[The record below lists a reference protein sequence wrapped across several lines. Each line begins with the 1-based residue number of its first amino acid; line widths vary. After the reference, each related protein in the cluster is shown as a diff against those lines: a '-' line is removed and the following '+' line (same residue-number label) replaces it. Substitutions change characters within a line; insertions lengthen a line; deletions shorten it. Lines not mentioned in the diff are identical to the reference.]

1 MNEISRINVTV
12 GGDHGQ
18 GAFRFPMKLLFIM
31 KSSKTFERKSSVIY
45 ILYKR
50 DYDDI
55 LKNTIIEK
63 LQESFMLILDPIR
76 FNNHQVSIENLYVTS
91 DLAFLIILL
100 GKEFSSAK

>member
-31 KSSKTFERKSSVIY
+31 KSSKKFERKSSVIY

-55 LKNTIIEK
+55 LKNTIIETF
-63 LQESFMLILDPIR
+63 QESFMLMLDPIKI
-76 FNNHQVSIENLYVTS
+76 NNHQTSIDKLYVTS
-91 DLAFLIILL
+91 DFEFLIILL
-100 GKEFSSAK
+100 GKEF